1 MPKNTPN
8 ARFRQVLSEI
18 WPPRVFGLKT
28 HVGGHKRVAS
38 HDDASRSRDNA
49 SWSSDNGSWSRADG
63 SQKSENFGRPY
74 LTQNLS
80 KSGV

>member
-1 MPKNTPN
+1 MPKNTSN

-18 WPPRVFGLKT
+18 WPPEVYGLKT
-28 HVGGHKRVAS
+28 HVGGCRRVVS
-38 HDDASRSRDNA
+38 CDNA
-49 SWSSDNGSWSRADG
+49 SRSRADG